1 MWHNKCE
8 KYKNDFF
15 ISESAFAESGDEE
28 EADNIMN
35 QVTFS
40 KTVITSIFRIIV
52 L

>member
-1 MWHNKCE
+1 MWKVQE
-8 KYKNDFF
+8 WFF

>member
-1 MWHNKCE
+1 MSHNKCE

-35 QVTFS
+35 QVTFFF
-40 KTVITSIFRIIV
+40 TVITSIFIFIY